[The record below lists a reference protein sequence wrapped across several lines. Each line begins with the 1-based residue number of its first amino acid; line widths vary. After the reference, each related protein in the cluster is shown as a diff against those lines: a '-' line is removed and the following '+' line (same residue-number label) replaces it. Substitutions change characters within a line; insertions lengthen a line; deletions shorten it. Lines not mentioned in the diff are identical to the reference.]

1 MIIALLMCVMMRCL
15 FFFSHLL
22 CSDKCCYTD
31 LCLRKACVGVLL
43 CRFCSF
49 LTYLCQIWNQL
60 SPLLSSQLWITI
72 RGTSVPWQSLLC
84 FLPKNVPLKRFGE
97 PFQGRF
103 LSSVFFCALDA
114 FLNPS
119 LPSLQS
125 KFTGLQRVLLSNSLS
140 PHWCILYFFSVV
152 ADVVFWSLLAYLLLW
167 MDDLY
172 KWRWGSV
179 VQMFCPDVGVIQ
191 CSKRRI
197 LSTRGRVFPPSTP
210 SQRLTFLSPPSQCC
224 FVSFCL

>member
-140 PHWCILYFFSVV
+140 PHWCILYFF
-152 ADVVFWSLLAYLLLW
+152 FCCCWCCLL
-167 MDDLY
+167 
-172 KWRWGSV
+172 
-179 VQMFCPDVGVIQ
+179 VIA
-191 CSKRRI
+191 CISAPLNGWPI
-197 LSTRGRVFPPSTP
+197 
-210 SQRLTFLSPPSQCC
+210 
-224 FVSFCL
+224 

>member
-72 RGTSVPWQSLLC
+72 RETSVPWQSLLC

-97 PFQGRF
+97 QFQGRF

-140 PHWCILYFFSVV
+140 PHWCILYFF
-152 ADVVFWSLLAYLLLW
+152 FLLLLMLSFGHCLHICSFEW
-167 MDDLY
+167 MTY
-172 KWRWGSV
+172 ISG
-179 VQMFCPDVGVIQ
+179 VGAQ
-191 CSKRRI
+191 
-197 LSTRGRVFPPSTP
+197 
-210 SQRLTFLSPPSQCC
+210 
-224 FVSFCL
+224 

>member
-15 FFFSHLL
+15 FF
-22 CSDKCCYTD
+22 CCYTD

-140 PHWCILYFFSVV
+140 PHWCILYFF
-152 ADVVFWSLLAYLLLW
+152 FLLLLMLSFGHCLHICSFEW
-167 MDDLY
+167 MTY
-172 KWRWGSV
+172 ISG
-179 VQMFCPDVGVIQ
+179 VGAQ
-191 CSKRRI
+191 
-197 LSTRGRVFPPSTP
+197 
-210 SQRLTFLSPPSQCC
+210 
-224 FVSFCL
+224 